1 MRRLTWVWVWLIGV
15 PVMFFVLALLVHA
28 GQHGSGRWPYLLPL
42 MASGVLG
49 GILCAV
55 LALSV
60 TRHGTR
66 PHESHEPV
74 GAGEAEAQHA

>member
-1 MRRLTWVWVWLIGV
+1 
-15 PVMFFVLALLVHA
+15 MFFVLALLVHA

-66 PHESHEPV
+66 PHEK
-74 GAGEAEAQHA
+74 AAQADAAQAEAAAVVSNDEAAAVAARQA